1 MDCNAMETVTQVAA
15 LAVVSALC
23 AAVIKKQ
30 TPDMALVLTLCGITL
45 ILALAFSAFRPIQTL
60 LNALADRAGLS
71 PAVLGPVLKTVG
83 VALLTRV
90 TAELC
95 RDAGEQGLASAVEIA
110 GGGCALL
117 VCLPLF
123 EAVLGLIL
131 DLL

>member
-1 MDCNAMETVTQVAA
+1 METVTQVAA

-23 AAVIKKQ
+23 AVVVKKQ
-30 TPDMALVLTLCGITL
+30 LPDMGLVLAIGGVTL
-45 ILALAFSAFRPIQTL
+45 ILALAMAAFRPIREL
-60 LNALADRAGLS
+60 LDVLADRAGLS
-71 PAVLGPVLKTVG
+71 AAVLAPVVKTVG

-95 RDAGEQGLASAVEIA
+95 RDAKENGLASAVEIA
-110 GGGCALL
+110 GGACALL

-123 EAVLGLIL
+123 EAVVQLIL